1 MSDLEFKLN
10 MQKPVDYSVFTKVN
24 LARHFNDDLK
34 TESRVRITLP
44 AAKIENMGGGINDH
58 IHYI

>member
-44 AAKIENMGGGINDH
+44 AAKIENMGGE
-58 IHYI
+58 